1 MDNRK
6 NKKKIEK
13 ENPSLSPFGPAAAYP
28 PSPPRGLAAFFS
40 RPQPASPPPLLFSPL
55 LGRHPA
61 AAQQSPQLAHR
72 GPSWRGL
79 PDRLVG
85 AAQLPCP
92 TPFPLAFVLLG
103 GPAASA

>member
-13 ENPSLSPFGPAAAYP
+13 ENPSLYPFGPAAAYP
-28 PSPPRGLAAFFS
+28 PFSPTWLSRLLFPPAACF
-40 RPQPASPPPLLFSPL
+40 PPLLFSPSWT
-55 LGRHPA
+55 GIPPRPSRA
-61 AAQQSPQLAHR
+61 PQLAHH

-92 TPFPLAFVLLG
+92 APFPLAFVLLG